1 MKSKRRAPHG
11 KSASREPFESTP
23 KPAIR
28 QETKSFRPEPKGQS
42 ARTPD
47 PGGDWIYGAHAVQ
60 AALTNVK
67 RTARRL
73 LALSQTQERWKAAAA
88 KRSIPVEVVN
98 DQALKR
104 ALGENAVHQ
113 GVALQVAPLP
123 LADIE
128 DLLDRPAGS
137 RLAIVLDQVTDPHN
151 VGAIIRSAAAFG
163 ASAVI
168 VQDRH
173 APQMTGIV
181 AKAASGAL
189 DVVSI
194 VRVVNIARTLE
205 ELKDAGFTAIGL
217 AEEGTTTLS
226 KLKPTGDIVLALGAE
241 GEGLRR
247 LVRDTCDVL
256 VRLPTDPALPS
267 LNVSNAAAV
276 ALYELRRQ

>member
-1 MKSKRRAPHG
+1 MKSKRRPPHG
-11 KSASREPFESTP
+11 KSASRESFESKP
-23 KPAIR
+23 KSPDR
-28 QETKSFRPEPKGQS
+28 QDPQSFRTQPKGQP
-42 ARTPD
+42 ARAPD

-60 AALTNVK
+60 AALANVK

-73 LALSQTQERWKAAAA
+73 LALSQTQDRWKSAAA
-88 KRSIPVEVVN
+88 KRSIPVEVVD

-104 ALGENAVHQ
+104 TLGENAVHQ
-113 GVALQVAPLP
+113 GVALLVAPLP
-123 LADIE
+123 LADIG

-163 ASAVI
+163 ANAVI

-189 DVVSI
+189 DIVSVI
-194 VRVVNIARTLE
+194 RVVNISRTLE
-205 ELKDAGFTAIGL
+205 ELKDSGFTAIGL

-226 KLKPTGDIVLALGAE
+226 KLNPTGDIVLALGAE

-267 LNVSNAAAV
+267 LNVSNAAAI